1 MSKKS
6 IMQLMGL
13 QARGGDAKAPA
24 GDGAE
29 QSGASAAERL
39 GRALLDTLGLADDVN
54 EDELVE
60 AVLGEWANRDESGE
74 AGEADEADEAGEPLY
89 DGTEDEPGYD
99 ERGYDERG
107 SDERGSDEPEEDDVP
122 FGRVRRPVPIRT
134 AGAASAPVDYADMST
149 EQFRELKKLLKKAA
163 ADGKRIKL

>member
-74 AGEADEADEAGEPLY
+74 AGEADEADEDGEPLY

-99 ERGYDERG
+99 QRGYYEQ
-107 SDERGSDEPEEDDVP
+107 EEDDIP
-122 FGRVRRPVPIRT
+122 FGRARRPVPIRT

>member
-74 AGEADEADEAGEPLY
+74 ADEADETGGEPLY

-107 SDERGSDEPEEDDVP
+107 SDEPEEDDVP
-122 FGRVRRPVPIRT
+122 FGRARRPVPIRT

-163 ADGKRIKL
+163 ADGKRIRL

>member
-107 SDERGSDEPEEDDVP
+107 YDKPEEDDVP

-134 AGAASAPVDYADMST
+134 AGTASAPVDYADMST

>member
-74 AGEADEADEAGEPLY
+74 AGEADEADEDGEPLY
-89 DGTEDEPGYD
+89 DGTEDERGYD

-107 SDERGSDEPEEDDVP
+107 YDKPEEDDVP
-122 FGRVRRPVPIRT
+122 FGRARRPVPIRT

-163 ADGKRIKL
+163 ADGKRIRL

>member
-74 AGEADEADEAGEPLY
+74 AGEAGEADEADEDGEPLY

-107 SDERGSDEPEEDDVP
+107 YDKPEEDDVP
-122 FGRVRRPVPIRT
+122 FGRARRPVPIRT